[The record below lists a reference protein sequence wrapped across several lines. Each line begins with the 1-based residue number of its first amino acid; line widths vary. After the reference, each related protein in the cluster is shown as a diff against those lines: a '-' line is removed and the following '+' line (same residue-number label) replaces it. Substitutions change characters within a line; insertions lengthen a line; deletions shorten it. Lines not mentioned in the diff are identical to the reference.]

1 MQLFST
7 PDNRIPEGAVCVPV
21 KTRDGLVLRAM
32 RVRVA
37 KPKGTVVVLG
47 GRGDYMERYFETTRE
62 LMQRGY
68 CVAALD
74 VRGQGGS
81 PRLLR
86 SRYRGHLRSFKN
98 HDEDLR
104 AFMTEVVLPDCPP
117 PYYAIGHSTGGHI
130 LLRNLRNRTWFSK
143 TIAVAPLIG
152 MIYGRWPLPLV
163 RLLVFLTTHLG
174 LGWMFLPGQGRRP
187 LASGDFAGNL
197 LTSDRRRWNRDSAI
211 LEVAPELGL
220 GGPTFSWLRAA
231 MASTAELKAMGPGDK
246 LRAPVLIVGAGLDQV
261 VDNEAIREFARRV
274 PGISLVFIR
283 EAMHEI
289 LSEGDAVRAQF
300 LAAFEAFA
308 EDAAGP
314 RPQTSPL
321 G

>member
-7 PDNRIPEGAVCVPV
+7 PDNRIPDGAVCVPV

-32 RVRVA
+32 RVPVA

-47 GRGDYMERYFETTRE
+47 GRGDFIERYFETTRD

-68 CVAALD
+68 CVASLD

-86 SRYRGHLRSFKN
+86 SRYRGHLRNFAD

-130 LLRNLRNRTWFSK
+130 LLRSLRSRTWFSK
-143 TIAVAPLIG
+143 AILAAPLIG
-152 MIYGRWPLPLV
+152 IIYGSWPLPLV
-163 RLLVFLTTHLG
+163 RLLVFLTTRLG
-174 LGWMFLPGQGRRP
+174 FGWMFLPGQGRRP
-187 LASGDFAGNL
+187 LASGDFAGNP
-197 LTSDRRRWNRDSAI
+197 LTSDQRRWNRDSAI
-211 LEVAPELGL
+211 LEAAPELGL

-231 MASTAELKAMGPGDK
+231 MASTATLKAMGPGDR
-246 LRAPVLIVGAGLDQV
+246 LRAPVLTVAAGLDQV
-261 VDNEAIREFARRV
+261 VDNEAIRGFARRV
-274 PGISLVFIR
+274 PGVSLVFIR

-289 LSEGDAVRAQF
+289 LTESDDVRAQF
-300 LAAFEAFA
+300 LAAFEAFI
-308 EDAAGP
+308 EGKGVP
-314 RPQTSPL
+314 
-321 G
+321 

>member
-21 KTRDGLVLRAM
+21 QTRDGLILRAM

-37 KPKGTVVVLG
+37 SPKGTVVVLG
-47 GRGDYMERYFETTRE
+47 GRGDYMERYFETTRD

-68 CVAALD
+68 CVASLD
-74 VRGQGGS
+74 ARGQGGS

-86 SRYRGHLRSFKN
+86 SRYRGHLHSFVE

-130 LLRNLRNRTWFSK
+130 LLRSLRNRTWFSK
-143 TIAVAPLIG
+143 AIAVAPLIG
-152 MIYGRWPLPLV
+152 IIYGRWPLPLV
-163 RLLVFLTTHLG
+163 RLLVFLTTRFG
-174 LGWMFLPGQGRRP
+174 FGWMFLPGQGRRP
-187 LASGDFAGNL
+187 LASGDFTGNP

-211 LEVAPELGL
+211 LEAAPDLGL

-231 MASTAELKAMGPGDK
+231 MASTAELKTMGPGDR
-246 LRAPVLIVGAGLDQV
+246 LRAPVLIVAAGLDQV

-274 PGISLVFIR
+274 LGVSLVFIR

-289 LSEGDAVRAQF
+289 LTEGDEVRAQL
-300 LAAFEAFA
+300 LAAFDAFI
-308 EDAAGP
+308 EGKGTP
-314 RPQTSPL
+314 
-321 G
+321 

>member
-7 PDNRIPEGAVCVPV
+7 PDNRVPDGAVCVPV
-21 KTRDGLVLRAM
+21 KTRDGMILRAM

-37 KPKGTVVVLG
+37 RPKGTVAVLG
-47 GRGDYMERYFETTRE
+47 GRGDFIERYFETTRD

-86 SRYRGHLRSFKN
+86 SRYRGHLRSFDD

-117 PYYAIGHSTGGHI
+117 PYYAIGHSTGGHL
-130 LLRNLRNRTWFSK
+130 LLRALRNRTWFSK
-143 TIAVAPLIG
+143 AILVAPLIG
-152 MIYGRWPLPLV
+152 IVYGRWPLPLV
-163 RLLVFLTTHLG
+163 RLLVFLTTCLG
-174 LGWMFLPGQGRRP
+174 LGWIFLPGQGRRP
-187 LASGDFAGNL
+187 LMSGDFAGNL
-197 LTSDRRRWNRDSAI
+197 LTSDRKRWNRDTAI
-211 LEVAPELGL
+211 LDAAPELGL

-231 MASTAELKAMGPGDK
+231 MASTAELQAMGPSDR
-246 LRAPVLIVGAGLDQV
+246 LRAPVLIVAAGLDQV
-261 VDNEAIREFARRV
+261 VDTEAIRDFARRV
-274 PGISLVFIR
+274 PGVSLVFIR

-289 LSEGDAVRAQF
+289 LTESDAVRGQF
-300 LAAFEAFA
+300 LAAFDAFI
-308 EDAAGP
+308 EGKGVP
-314 RPQTSPL
+314 
-321 G
+321 

>member
-7 PDNRIPEGAVCVPV
+7 HDNRVPDGAVCVPV
-21 KTRDGLVLRAM
+21 KTRDGMILRAM
-32 RVRVA
+32 RVPVA
-37 KPKGTVVVLG
+37 RPKGTVVMLG
-47 GRGDYMERYFETTRE
+47 GRGDFIERYFETARD

-86 SRYRGHLRSFKN
+86 SRYRGHLRRFED

-104 AFMTEVVLPDCPP
+104 AFMTQVVLPDCPP
-117 PYYAIGHSTGGHI
+117 PYYALGHSTGGHI
-130 LLRNLRNRTWFSK
+130 LLRALRDRTWFSK
-143 TIAVAPLIG
+143 AIIIAPLIG
-152 MIYGRWPLPLV
+152 IIYGHWPLPLV
-163 RLLVFLTTHLG
+163 RLLVFLATRLG
-174 LGWMFLPGQGRRP
+174 FGWMFVPGQERRP

-211 LEVAPELGL
+211 LDAAPELGL

-231 MASTAELKAMGPGDK
+231 MASTAMLKAKGPGDK
-246 LRAPVLIVGAGLDQV
+246 LRAPVLIVAAGLDQV

-274 PGISLVFIR
+274 PGVSLVFIR

-289 LSEGDAVRAQF
+289 LIETDEVRAQL
-300 LAAFEAFA
+300 LAAFDAFI
-308 EDAAGP
+308 EGKSVP
-314 RPQTSPL
+314 
-321 G
+321 